1 MDAGSQLER
10 RKMTSPKGLVETVR
24 DGPGGRR

>member
-1 MDAGSQLER
+1 MDVGSQRER
-10 RKMTSPKGLVETVR
+10 RKMTSLKGLVVMVR